1 MNRPSMPINPAEWQ
15 EAVDVAYGLQV
26 LESCRLYGLVTGG
39 PAVNSE
45 RCAMIL
51 RSGKLLGYE
60 PSQNAVENLAASFS

>member
-1 MNRPSMPINPAEWQ
+1 MARSRH
-15 EAVDVAYGLQV
+15 L
-26 LESCRLYGLVTGG
+26 SGLVTGG
-39 PAVNSE
+39 PAVNAE